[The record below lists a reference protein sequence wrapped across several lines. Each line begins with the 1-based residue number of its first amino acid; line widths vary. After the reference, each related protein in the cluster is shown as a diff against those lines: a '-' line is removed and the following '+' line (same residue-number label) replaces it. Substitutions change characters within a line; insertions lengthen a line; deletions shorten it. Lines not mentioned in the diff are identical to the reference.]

1 MNALGIFFRM
11 EVKLMFDNCIMYNG
25 AGSVYARE
33 AAALEKFLMPRIDR
47 LCRREDDE
55 SAVIKSRR
63 VK

>member
-1 MNALGIFFRM
+1 
-11 EVKLMFDNCIMYNG
+11 MFDNCIMYNG

-55 SAVIKSRR
+55 SAVFKSKR